1 MKSNIP
7 PPILPPKEKMGN
19 QGIRFEILESIKS
32 ERLRHMKMKRD
43 VLLHDLQWL
52 MVETEELG
60 EVARALNEKRGDS
73 EEIDRELIQLAAAV
87 VAHLEMREIRR
98 RHPNVAD
105 MVDTKTTYCGACDG
119 VGWTEGGPTIKT
131 TCKDCKGTGQVKA

>member
-1 MKSNIP
+1 MKSDIP
-7 PPILPPKEKMGN
+7 APVLPPKEKMGN
-19 QGIRFEILESIKS
+19 QGIRLQVLESIKN

-52 MVETEELG
+52 MVEVEEVG
-60 EVARALNEKRGDS
+60 EVARALNENGVGSD
-73 EEIDRELIQLAAAV
+73 EVDRELIQLAAAV

-131 TCKDCKGTGQVKA
+131 TCKACKGTGR